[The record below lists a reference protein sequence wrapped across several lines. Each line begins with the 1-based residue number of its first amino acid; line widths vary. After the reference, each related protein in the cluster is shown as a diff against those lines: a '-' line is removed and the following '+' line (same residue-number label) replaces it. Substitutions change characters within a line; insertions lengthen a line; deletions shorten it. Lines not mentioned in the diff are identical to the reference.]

1 MMFTSKKITATI
13 MLLGVAAPLL
23 FFAGFMIKQSLIQHE
38 MEEKMETA
46 SLQTISMDIAD
57 FHWQQ
62 LNKEALVDGKLFDVR
77 SYNIAG
83 NKITLTGL
91 FDNDENELHDQLKNF
106 LQQKNNPNTPLNSSA
121 VKFLFP
127 PLYTTIADTA
137 DQKVC
142 QQLSNRLFA
151 YNNEDAIE
159 KYLSA
164 ETPPPRFI

>member
-23 FFAGFMIKQSLIQHE
+23 FFAGFLIKQSLIQHE

-57 FHWQQ
+57 FHWQK

-77 SYNIAG
+77 SYSIAG
-83 NKITLTGL
+83 NKIILTGL

-106 LQQKNNPNTPLNSSA
+106 LQQKNNPNTPLNSTV

-137 DQKVC
+137 DQKVWH
-142 QQLSNRLFA
+142 QLSNHLFA
-151 YNNEDAIE
+151 YNNENAIE
-159 KYLSA
+159 KYLSS